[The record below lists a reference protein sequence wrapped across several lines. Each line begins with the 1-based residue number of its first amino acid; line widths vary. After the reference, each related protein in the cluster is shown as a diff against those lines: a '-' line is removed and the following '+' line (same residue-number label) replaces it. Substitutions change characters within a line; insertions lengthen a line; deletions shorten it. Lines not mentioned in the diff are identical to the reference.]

1 MAKKVRV
8 IPATIDRTTSAP
20 ISSGTKRKVADMH
33 GFPQNWK
40 NSNLVTRLRS
50 VTTQTTS
57 RAEMTGSSSK
67 FIQMK
72 VSPLPAQNTGKAF
85 SRWWRMRWTARSI

>member
-20 ISSGTKRKVADMH
+20 ISSGTKRKVA
-33 GFPQNWK
+33 GYARVSTELEEQQ
-40 NSNLVTRLRS
+40 SS
-50 VTTQTTS
+50 YEAQVTTQTTS